1 MQEEKENF
9 DQNANA
15 TVKPEGGI
23 PLEGFIFLSGKG
35 GETVSGRYLTLKDR
49 QLIARRYG
57 EEARIL
63 DIANEIGCHPATI
76 YEELRRGA
84 TGRMDANQ
92 RREYD
97 PLLGQKETQAAIRR
111 RGKHKK
117 VLETPDR

>member
-1 MQEEKENF
+1 M
-9 DQNANA
+9 
-15 TVKPEGGI
+15 
-23 PLEGFIFLSGKG
+23 
-35 GETVSGRYLTLKDR
+35 SGRYLTLKDR

-117 VLETPDR
+117 ALETPDR